1 MYAWEAIQNA
11 INYIEDRLSE
21 EIKMETLS
29 RVASLSPY
37 YFQRLFKR
45 LVKKPVNEYVKLR
58 RLANASEV
66 LKNKD
71 KRIIDVALDFGFS
84 DHSSFT
90 RSFKEV
96 YGITPEEYRSRPV
109 ILSQFIKPDLLLNH
123 VIVDENVPLISD
135 GIVIEV
141 TRRKLNV
148 TRKFIGIAGEVPIT
162 ELTEGKATGIATTG
176 VIWDN
181 FHHLKTT
188 IPHLLPNGNEFGAI
202 YMGDAREGCC
212 TYFAGAEVIGNVS
225 IEEYVSYTL
234 PCGEYIICCFEAEN
248 FNELTGSAIFKA
260 SSFMNKWMRKHSL
273 VCGDFTAE
281 LYYNTDPDACYMEIW
296 LPLNSS
302 QRDMR
307 IRETC
312 DITNGSKTPSLD
324 SIGNYVNS
332 PLWDK
337 LCKYVEMEYQSKPVL
352 EFSKCSMQFG
362 WNVKYKK
369 AGRTL
374 CTLYPMEGYYIA
386 LVVIGERERMETEL
400 LLPIFTEYLQQLYH
414 NTKTGMGQKWL
425 MINVIDEAVLEDVKQ
440 CIAIRRGIKKK

>member
-11 INYIEDRLSE
+11 INYIEDKLSE

-29 RVASLSPY
+29 RVSSLSPY

-45 LVKKPVNEYVKLR
+45 LVKTSVNEYVKLR
-58 RLANASEV
+58 RLAKASEV
-66 LKNKD
+66 LKDKS
-71 KRIIDVALDFGFS
+71 KRILDVALDFGFS
-84 DHSSFT
+84 SHSSFS

-109 ILSQFIKPDLLLNH
+109 ILSQFIKPDLLLKH
-123 VIVDENVPLISD
+123 ITVEEDVPLISD

-141 TRRKLNV
+141 TRRKLKENR
-148 TRKFIGIAGEVPIT
+148 TFIGISGEVPIT
-162 ELTEGKATGIATTG
+162 ELTEGKVTGIATTG
-176 VIWDN
+176 VIWDD
-181 FHHLKTT
+181 FHHRKATM
-188 IPHLLPNGNEFGAI
+188 PHLLQNSNELGAI
-202 YMGDAREGCC
+202 YMDDVREGCC

-225 IEEYVSYTL
+225 LDEYVSYTL
-234 PCGEYIICCFEAEN
+234 PCGDYIVCCFEAEN
-248 FNELTGSAIFKA
+248 FDKLTGSAIFKA
-260 SSFMNKWMRKHSL
+260 SSFMNKWMRKHNL
-273 VCGDFTAE
+273 VCGGFTAE
-281 LYYNTDPDACYMEIW
+281 MYYNTDPDACYMEIW

-307 IRETC
+307 IQETF
-312 DITNGSKTPSLD
+312 DITNGSKIPSFD
-324 SIGNYVNS
+324 SIRNYVNS

-337 LCKYVEMEYQSKPVL
+337 LCSYIETEYQSKPVL

-386 LVVIGERERMETEL
+386 LVVIGERERMETEW

-414 NTKTGMGQKWL
+414 NTKTGMGQRWL
-425 MINVIDEAVLEDVKQ
+425 MINVVDEAVLEDVKQ
-440 CIAIRRGIKKK
+440 CIAIRRGLKKK